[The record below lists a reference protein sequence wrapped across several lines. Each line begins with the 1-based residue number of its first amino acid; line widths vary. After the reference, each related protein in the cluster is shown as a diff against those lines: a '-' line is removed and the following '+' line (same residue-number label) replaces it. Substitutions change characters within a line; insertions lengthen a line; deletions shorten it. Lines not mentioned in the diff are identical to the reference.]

1 MQADNRVPQKD
12 KDAKG
17 KGNGPR
23 ENGSKGKGPKRV
35 KKTETEGGNSDGEEG
50 AKVGEKRTH
59 KKKEKSGQV
68 QQPVLNRR

>member
-17 KGNGPR
+17 KG
-23 ENGSKGKGPKRV
+23 NGSKGKGPKRV